1 MASFNKVILMGNLTR
16 DPQLKFLPSQMAV
29 AEFGLAC
36 SRKFKSASGEDRED
50 VLFIECSAFGKTGE
64 LINQYFTKG
73 KPIFVEGRLKYDT
86 WEDKNGGG
94 KRNKISVV
102 VENFQF
108 IGGRDGATGGSGGGA
123 GYDPGIQA
131 SAGGEYDQRPPAR
144 SAPAPRPPAQ
154 RPPAQRPAPTQQPP
168 AEQPFGD
175 EPQIDEADIP
185 F

>member
-1 MASFNKVILMGNLTR
+1 MASFNKVFLMGNLTR
-16 DPQLKFLPSQMAV
+16 DPQLKYLPSQTAV

-36 SRKFKSASGEDRED
+36 SRKFKGANGEDREE
-50 VLFIECSAFGKTGE
+50 VLFVDVSAFGKTGE

-73 KPIFVEGRLKYDT
+73 KPIFVEGRLKYDQ

-94 KRNKISVV
+94 KRSKLTVV
-102 VENFQF
+102 MDNFQF
-108 IGGRDGATGGSGGGA
+108 IGGKDGGGA
-123 GYDPGIQA
+123 GAGGGGYDSGAQA
-131 SAGGEYDQRPPAR
+131 GGGEYDQRPPAR
-144 SAPAPRPPAQ
+144 SAPPAARPPAQ
-154 RPPAQRPAPTQQPP
+154 RPMARPAPQQPP